1 MWKCSQCETLNGD
14 DSPICIICG
23 MSREEVLAEQKRL
36 ELERALAA
44 SIPAKP
50 PEVTLNWPKEEDT
63 PAPEEPSIWKE
74 LGEGFKA
81 GWGAGLSD
89 SKREALRLAGRI
101 LAFAALFLLVALHV
115 TYELRL
121 SFWAYGFPSRMHI
134 YKNVFELGCIVLR
147 LAPPVLA
154 MLIPFLLGKK
164 QRNEAILAA
173 VALLSATLTD
183 AIALSGE
190 FRIGF
195 ASQSPTLLLGI
206 VLLICAWQGE
216 IQHWVVPVMK
226 AVTVLSF
233 AAFLLFTC
241 ISVGGFFT
249 TDAWVSPISW
259 EFLLTVGSNKQS
271 YYIYDCYM
279 TTFYPI
285 HRVFLALAVTLLF
298 RANREK

>member
-50 PEVTLNWPKEEDT
+50 PEVTLNWPKEEDA

-89 SKREALRLAGRI
+89 SQRESLRLAGRV
-101 LAFAALFLLVALHV
+101 LAFAALMVLVAFHV
-115 TYELRL
+115 AFEVALATRVIAERDLFDRL
-121 SFWAYGFPSRMHI
+121 WITLYT
-134 YKNVFELGCIVLR
+134 LTL
-147 LAPPVLA
+147 PVMAL
-154 MLIPFLLGKK
+154 LLPYLLGKK
-164 QRNEAILAA
+164 RRTEALIAAA
-173 VALLSATLTD
+173 VFALNAFITAVILENNVYAC
-183 AIALSGE
+183 
-190 FRIGF
+190 GF
-195 ASQSPTLLLGI
+195 ISQIPTLLLAV
-206 VLLICAWQGE
+206 VLLRIAWHGE
-216 IQHWVVPVMK
+216 IADWVVPTMWVMT
-226 AVTVLSF
+226 ALSLIGYILIAHIDF
-233 AAFLLFTC
+233 YGDFILRPRITNISFINWEYFFFL
-241 ISVGGFFT
+241 G
-249 TDAWVSPISW
+249 A
-259 EFLLTVGSNKQS
+259 QS
-271 YYIYDCYM
+271 IKEEHFYGTMNI
-279 TTFYPI
+279 FYPL